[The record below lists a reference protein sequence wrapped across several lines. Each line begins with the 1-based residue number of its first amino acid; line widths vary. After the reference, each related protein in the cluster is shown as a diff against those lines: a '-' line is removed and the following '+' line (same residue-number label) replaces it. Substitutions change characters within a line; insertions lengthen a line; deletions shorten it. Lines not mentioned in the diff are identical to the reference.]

1 MTDASSYFDL
11 SPTDRSMAI
20 LDRTSSVTFHVVW
33 DMVGPVDLDALLWA
47 WRALARLHPILACT
61 TDLDTSAVWQ
71 PGVEPSAIDVIDGEI
86 DVDGAT
92 AQATA
97 APLEIASG
105 PIVRLTAIKGTAGLR
120 LVLAAQHAAFDG
132 AASVVMIED
141 LRRIY
146 LGRLSGDSTPVE
158 PDFSPRTVRSALQQT
173 RLPMATAQGF
183 ITQSLD
189 RWRKLP
195 PSGHVDPAGTPTE
208 IATGYVTIDVGP
220 ALGALD
226 QKRRRNSW
234 PTDAVLVGLLET
246 AWSETLGAAD
256 GAGIWLVA
264 ANLRPGLGLDRG
276 SGNLS
281 GVEPIAMRNDHPQSI
296 DASIEQAAA
305 RIAATKAGF
314 PGLGPELMARS
325 WAWTTP
331 SLMNQGVDTM
341 IRSGRRQRY
350 TRILSNMGKL
360 PDSLTD
366 WGPARLEGLRYLG
379 PMAQGPYCMFVAQA
393 HGGNSWLTVRTSPD
407 WFSVDHAKEFERAI
421 NRYCGVDQDRLV
433 PAQVVSSDR

>member
-1 MTDASSYFDL
+1 
-11 SPTDRSMAI
+11 MAI

-33 DMVGPVDLDALLWA
+33 DMVGNVDLDALLGA
-47 WRALARLHPILACT
+47 WRALARVHPILACT
-61 TDLDTSAVWQ
+61 SDIETSAVWQ
-71 PGVEPSAIDVIDGEI
+71 PGLAPSEIEVIEGGMEI
-86 DVDGAT
+86 EAAT

-97 APLEIASG
+97 APLQIADG
-105 PIVRLTAIKGTAGLR
+105 PIVRLTAIKGNVGLR

-146 LGRLSGDSTPVE
+146 LGRLSGDPFPVE
-158 PDFSPRTVRSALQQT
+158 PDSSPRTVRSALQQMP
-173 RLPMATAQGF
+173 LPMATAQGF

-220 ALGALD
+220 ALGVLD

-246 AWSETLGAAD
+246 AWSEILGAA
-256 GAGIWLVA
+256 GRAGIWLVA
-264 ANLRPGLGLDRG
+264 ANLRPGLGLERG

-281 GVEPIAMRNDHPQSI
+281 GVEPIAMKPNGPHSI
-296 DASIEQAAA
+296 DASIDQAAA
-305 RIAATKAGF
+305 RIAATRAGF

-331 SLMNQGVDTM
+331 SLMNQGVDAM
-341 IRSGRRQRY
+341 IRAGRRQRY
-350 TRILSNMGKL
+350 TRVLSNMGKL

-421 NRYCGVDQDRLV
+421 NRSCGLDLERLV